1 MPRLNL
7 QHIDLDD
14 ENDLPAREAIRADG
28 SPVSY
33 RQATQRRAEDG
44 KNRYRAQREL
54 KQPRFTTED

>member
-1 MPRLNL
+1 MPRINL

-14 ENDLPAREAIRADG
+14 DNDLPMREAVRADG

-44 KNRYRAQREL
+44 KNRYRALRDL
-54 KQPRFTTED
+54 KQPRFNVED